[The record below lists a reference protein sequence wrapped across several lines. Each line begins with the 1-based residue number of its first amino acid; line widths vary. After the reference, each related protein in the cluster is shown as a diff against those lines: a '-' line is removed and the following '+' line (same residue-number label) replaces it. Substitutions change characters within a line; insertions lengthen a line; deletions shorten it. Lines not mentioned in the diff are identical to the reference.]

1 MKRAV
6 KMEENL
12 EVRILEGDDK
22 KWRSE
27 AVTKQDP
34 SGTSRRMR
42 EEKEKGKVF

>member
-27 AVTKQDP
+27 AVTKR
-34 SGTSRRMR
+34 SGRHEPPEKRRKR
-42 EEKEKGKVF
+42 ER